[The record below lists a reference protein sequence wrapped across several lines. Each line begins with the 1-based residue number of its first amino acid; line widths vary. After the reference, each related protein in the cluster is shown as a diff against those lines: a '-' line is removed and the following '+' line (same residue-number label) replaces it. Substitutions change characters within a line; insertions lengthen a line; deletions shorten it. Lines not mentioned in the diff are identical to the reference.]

1 MNSFIL
7 NWFSGFATFGA
18 WLYFLA
24 GFGFAYAQACVRAK
38 LRHKD
43 LRLPWR
49 LAGVAIGISAM
60 FVVTMQ
66 TQIAYTTAKETA
78 QEVQDCQR
86 EYNRALVARAQITS
100 ENDELSQ
107 IQRKIVFDWIH
118 ALLFPPPPFDK
129 LPPGDPR
136 RQEYGLTL
144 TFHTERDFQKSL
156 NRQDQLQDYRDH
168 HPLPDPTCGK

>member
-1 MNSFIL
+1 MNDFVT
-7 NWFSGFATFGA
+7 NWFSGFATIGG

-38 LRHKD
+38 LRHKQV
-43 LRLPWR
+43 RLPWR
-49 LAGVAIGISAM
+49 LAGIAVGVSAM
-60 FVVTMQ
+60 IVVTMQ
-66 TQIAYTTAKETA
+66 TQVAYTTAKQTA

-86 EYNRALVARAQITS
+86 EYNQALRARAQITS

-107 IQRKIVFDWIH
+107 TQRQIIFAWIH
-118 ALLFPPPPFDK
+118 ALLFPPPPFNV
-129 LPPGDPR
+129 LPPGDPK

-144 TFHTERDFQKSL
+144 TYNTERDFQASL
-156 NRQDQLQDYRDH
+156 KRQNEIQAYRDS